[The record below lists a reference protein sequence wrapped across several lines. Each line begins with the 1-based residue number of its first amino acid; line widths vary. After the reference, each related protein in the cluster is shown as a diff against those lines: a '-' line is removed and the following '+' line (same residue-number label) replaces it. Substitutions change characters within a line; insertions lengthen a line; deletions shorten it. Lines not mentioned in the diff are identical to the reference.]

1 MSKMNAVRIINLN
14 YNNNAIRVNDE
25 TFHFNGESTL
35 LSLRNGGG
43 KSVLVQMLLA
53 PFVHKRYRDAK
64 DRPFE
69 SYFTTNKPTFIMVE
83 WLLDGG
89 AGYVLTGMMVR
100 KSQDLTEEAGD
111 ELEIVNFI
119 SEYRERCGYDIL
131 HIPVVEK
138 NKKEIKLK
146 NFIKCRQLFD
156 SYRKNKSVKF
166 YSYDMNVGAQ
176 SRQYFDKLAEYQ
188 INYKEWETIIK
199 KVNLKES
206 GLSELFS
213 DSRDEKG
220 LVEKWFLE
228 AVESKLNKDKNRMK
242 EFESI
247 VIKYVNQYKDNRA
260 KIQKRDTIRLFEE
273 QAGEILQKAEEYQEA
288 TKSVRGFESRIA
300 SFIEVLRGLSS
311 SMELEKKELLQE
323 EVREEEALL
332 QITYEELSF
341 GIHEKRKQQIFH
353 LSSRDMTALERDGI
367 ETECERLQRSLYC
380 QECARWSDEL
390 KQSKKESYLAKERL
404 RVFNKK
410 EEDLEPERAGLG
422 AKLWAA
428 YSFLASDLTGQR
440 EKLLSDYEK
449 AQESLKERRA
459 RKEKYQS
466 EILEIGTEEGGV
478 SVKIKSYDRE
488 EELYNGR
495 YGEELR
501 RNILGE
507 YEPAALD
514 LKFHGAL
521 EELEN
526 KRQELKTSRV
536 SLDKGKEERKALER
550 TMEDLRR
557 EAAVAGAKKEEEERE
572 LLRLEEEISERK
584 TILKYLELP
593 LEALFDQERILSA
606 SAKKLQE
613 ISHAKRGLEREL
625 DELEKECKRLVQGE
639 VLELPE
645 EFAGLLE
652 KNGIPYV
659 YGMEWLKRNGYS
671 AAENQR
677 LVKNQPFIPYAL
689 IIGAAGIQKLSA
701 CPDLVYTSSPIPII
715 PREKLETV
723 RDKRAGGIVSSDR
736 LNFYVMFNDNLLDE
750 EKLRRLIQE
759 KEERIEKKR
768 EANAQKNREYE
779 DYFTRQERIR
789 NQRVT
794 EKLYEGCQKK
804 IGQIEAELKELYS
817 RLEVQ
822 KEQSEAL
829 NQRLAALRGTIS
841 EAEKWLEWGKRR
853 LEDLELLKGKYQ
865 EYLEARKE
873 KERLSNQ
880 KEKLSQLLNQNQEQM
895 EKTEGQMKS
904 WEAMGFQLM
913 SKLEKAEEK
922 RRVYEEFKADGDK
935 SQLIDGWQGEEEPG
949 EAQKGTGEEIA
960 LWESRY
966 EALTSQISG
975 EKKELE
981 EAVRKA
987 GAACEKN
994 EKELSYLEGKY
1005 GLSSSD
1011 YEEILYNREEMER
1024 IEGLLNS
1031 KNKRLEVLKSAW
1043 NQEDKEI
1050 ALLEQQIEADHL
1062 KMKESCDREEP
1073 LPMERIL
1080 LLDFK
1085 ARRIQGR
1092 ERLKKKKEQLG
1103 LLEGRLRCYGENLTA
1118 LTEYQHFALEEKVEF
1133 LEDFS
1138 AMGYKELGN
1147 FKGIMIRDY
1156 NESMETRRDKR
1167 EALTRTLNRVLRM
1180 DEFQEDF
1187 FKKPLENLLLLTKD
1201 SSQVILQ
1208 LNTILSSYDSLME
1221 KLEIDISMIEK
1232 EKDKIVE
1239 LMGDY
1244 VKEVH
1249 GNLGRIDK
1257 NSTITIRDRQI
1268 KMLKIKLPD
1277 WEENE
1282 AVYQLRLQ
1290 DYMSQITKKSIE
1302 ILDKNENVMEYLGA
1316 KVSTKGLYDAV
1327 VGIGNIGI
1335 RLFKIEEHREYPITW
1350 ADVAKNSGGE
1360 GFLSAFVILNSL
1372 LYYMRK
1378 DETDLFA
1385 DRLEGKVLVMDNPF
1399 AQTNAAHLLKP
1410 LMDMAKKA
1418 DTQLICLSGLG
1429 GESIYNRFDNIY
1441 VLNLVAASLRNG
1453 TQYLKAD
1460 HIRGQ
1465 EEEMVV
1471 SRIEVTEQMKLEF

>member
-14 YNNNAIRVNDE
+14 YNNNAIRINDE

-69 SYFTTNKPTFIMVE
+69 SYFTTNKPTFILVE
-83 WLLDGG
+83 WVLDGG

-100 KSQDLTEEAGD
+100 KSQDLPEEAGD

-119 SEYRERCGYDIL
+119 SEYRERCGCDIL

-138 NKKEIKLK
+138 SKKEIKLK
-146 NFIKCRQLFD
+146 NFAKCRQLFD
-156 SYRKNKSVKF
+156 SYRKNKSIKF
-166 YSYDMNVGAQ
+166 YSYDMNVAAQ

-213 DSRDEKG
+213 DCRDEKG
-220 LVEKWFLE
+220 LVEKWFLD

-260 KIQKRDTIRLFEE
+260 KIQKRDTIRLF
-273 QAGEILQKAEEYQEA
+273 GERAEEIYHKAKEYQDA
-288 TKSVRGFESRIA
+288 TNSVKGFENRIA
-300 SFIEVLRGLSS
+300 SFIQVLDGLAA
-311 SMELEKKELLQE
+311 SMEEEKKELYQE
-323 EVREEEALL
+323 EAREEEALL

-341 GIHEKRKQQIFH
+341 GIHEKRKQQTFH
-353 LSSRDMTALERDGI
+353 VSNRDMTALERDGI
-367 ETECERLQRSLYC
+367 EKECKKLQKALYC
-380 QECARWSDEL
+380 QECARWSEEL
-390 KQSKKESYLAKERL
+390 KQSKKESCTAKERL
-404 RVFNKK
+404 SVFNKK

-422 AKLWAA
+422 AKLWCA
-428 YSFLASDLTGQR
+428 YSSLSADLTGQ
-440 EKLLSDYEK
+440 K
-449 AQESLKERRA
+449 AALEADCQKALENLEERKA

-466 EILEIGTEEGGV
+466 ELLEIGTEEGGLT
-478 SVKIKSYDRE
+478 VKIKSYDKE
-488 EELYNGR
+488 EELYNER

-514 LKFHGAL
+514 LKAHEAM
-521 EELEN
+521 EELEK
-526 KRQELKTSRV
+526 KRQDLKSSRV
-536 SLDKGKEERKALER
+536 SLDKGKEELKALER
-550 TMEDLRR
+550 AMEDLRR
-557 EAAVAGAKKEEEERE
+557 EAAVAGARREEEERE
-572 LLRLEEEISERK
+572 LNRLEEELAERR

-593 LEALFDQERILSA
+593 LEAVFDTERILSA

-613 ISHAKRGLEREL
+613 ISHGKRGLEREL
-625 DELEKECKRLVQGE
+625 DELEKECKRLAQGK

-645 EFAGLLE
+645 EFAELLE

-689 IIGAAGIQKLSA
+689 IIGAAGIEKLSS
-701 CPDLVYTSSPIPII
+701 CQDQVYTSSPIPII

-723 RDKRAGGIVSSDR
+723 RNNQTGGIVSSDR
-736 LNFYVMFNDNLLDE
+736 LNFYVMFNNNLLDE
-750 EKLRRLIQE
+750 EKLRQLIQE
-759 KEERIEKKR
+759 KEERIAKR
-768 EANAQKNREYE
+768 KEVIAQKNREYE
-779 DYFTRQERIR
+779 DYFARQELIR

-794 EKLYEGCQKK
+794 EKLYDGCQKK
-804 IGQIEAELKELYS
+804 ISGLEAGLKELYS
-817 RLEVQ
+817 RLEAQ
-822 KEQSEAL
+822 KEQADAL
-829 NQRLAALRGTIS
+829 NQKLGTLRETIA
-841 EAEKWLEWGKRR
+841 EAEKWLDWGKRR
-853 LEDLELLKGKYQ
+853 LEDLKLLKEQYR
-865 EYLEARKE
+865 EYSDARKE
-873 KERLSNQ
+873 KEKLGSQ
-880 KEKLSQLLNQNQEQM
+880 KEKLSELLNQNQEQM
-895 EKTEGQMKS
+895 EKIEGEMKS
-904 WEAMGFQLM
+904 WEVRRYQLLA
-913 SKLEKAEEK
+913 KLEKAEEK
-922 RRVYEEFKADGDK
+922 RRVYEEFMTSDESGGPAGSK
-935 SQLIDGWQGEEEPG
+935 QEEE
-949 EAQKGTGEEIA
+949 ELRELKEQIEEEIA

-966 EALTSQISG
+966 EVLTSQISG

-987 GAACEKN
+987 AAACEKN

-1005 GLSSSD
+1005 GLSSQD
-1011 YEEILYNREEMER
+1011 YEGLLYNREEMER
-1024 IEGLLNS
+1024 LEGILR
-1031 KNKRLEVLKSAW
+1031 NKREKLEALQAAW
-1043 NQEDKEI
+1043 NQEDKRI
-1050 ALLEQQIEADHL
+1050 ALLEQKIEADYQR
-1062 KMKESCDREEP
+1062 MKESCDREEP
-1073 LPMERIL
+1073 LPMERII

-1085 ARRIQGR
+1085 ARRIQGK
-1092 ERLKKKKEQLG
+1092 ERLKKKKEQLEAV
-1103 LLEGRLRCYGENLTA
+1103 EGRLRCYGENLTA
-1118 LTEYQHFALEEKVEF
+1118 LTEYQHFSVEEKMEF
-1133 LEDFS
+1133 EEDFS
-1138 AMGYKELGN
+1138 GMGYKELGN

-1156 NESMETRRDKR
+1156 NEAMENRRDKR
-1167 EALTRTLNRVLRM
+1167 ESLTRTLNRVLRM

-1208 LNTILSSYDSLME
+1208 LNTILSSYESLME

-1249 GNLGRIDK
+1249 GNLGRIDR
-1257 NSTITIRDRQI
+1257 NSTIAIRDRQI

-1290 DYMSQITKKSIE
+1290 DYMSQITRRSIE

>member
-14 YNNNAIRVNDE
+14 YNNNAIRINDE
-25 TFHFNGESTL
+25 TFHLNGESTL

-43 KSVLVQMLLA
+43 KTVLVQMLLA

-100 KSQDLTEEAGD
+100 KSQDLAEEARD
-111 ELEIVNFI
+111 ELEIVSFI
-119 SEYRERCGYDIL
+119 SEYQERCECDIL

-138 NKKEIKLK
+138 SKKEIKLK
-146 NFIKCRQLFD
+146 NFTKCRQLFE
-156 SYRKNKSVKF
+156 SYRKNKSIKF
-166 YSYDMNVGAQ
+166 YFYDMNVVAQ
-176 SRQYFDKLAEYQ
+176 SRQYFDKLSEYQ
-188 INYKEWETIIK
+188 INYKEWETIMK
-199 KVNLKES
+199 KVNVKES

-213 DSRDEKG
+213 DCRDEKG
-220 LVEKWFLE
+220 LVEKWFLD
-228 AVESKLNKDKNRMK
+228 AVESKLNKDKDRMK

-247 VIKYVNQYKDNRA
+247 VVKYVNQYKDNRA

-273 QAGEILQKAEEYQEA
+273 QAEEIKKKAEKYQDA
-288 TKSVRGFESRIA
+288 TKNVKAFENRIA
-300 SFIEVLRGLSS
+300 SFIEVLNGLSAS
-311 SMELEKKELLQE
+311 LEQEKKEIYQE
-323 EVREEEALL
+323 ELREEETIL
-332 QITYEELSF
+332 QIAYEEVSF
-341 GIHEKRKQQIFH
+341 DIHEKRKQQTFH
-353 LSSRDMTALERDGI
+353 LGSRDMTALERDGI
-367 ETECERLQRSLYC
+367 EKECEKLQKLLHC
-380 QECARWSDEL
+380 QECARWSEEWKASRKD
-390 KQSKKESYLAKERL
+390 SYLAKERL
-404 RVFNKK
+404 SLFNKK
-410 EEDLEPERAGLG
+410 EEDLEPERVGLG
-422 AKLWAA
+422 AKLWSA
-428 YSFLASDLTGQR
+428 YSFLASDFMEQKEALEVKYQ
-440 EKLLSDYEK
+440 K
-449 AQESLKERRA
+449 ALESLKERKE

-466 EILEIGTEEGGV
+466 EILEIGTREG
-478 SVKIKSYDRE
+478 SLSAKIKSYDKE
-488 EELYNGR
+488 EERYNGH

-514 LKFHGAL
+514 LKAHEAM
-521 EELEN
+521 EELEK
-526 KRQELKTSRV
+526 KRKDLKSSRV
-536 SLDKGKEERKALER
+536 SLDKGKEELKALER
-550 TMEDLRR
+550 AMEDSSR
-557 EAAVAGAKKEEEERE
+557 EMVVAGAKKEEEERE
-572 LLRLEEEISERK
+572 LKRLEGEVAERK

-593 LEALFDQERILSA
+593 IEAVFDQERILNA
-606 SAKKLQE
+606 SSKKLQE
-613 ISHAKRGLEREL
+613 ISHAKRGLEQEL
-625 DELEKECKRLVQGE
+625 DELEKECRRLAQGK
-639 VLELPE
+639 VLEVPE
-645 EFAGLLE
+645 EFAELLD
-652 KNGIPYV
+652 KNGISYV

-671 AAENQR
+671 TAKNQK

-689 IIGAAGIQKLSA
+689 IIGAAGIEKLSA
-701 CPDLVYTSSPIPII
+701 CREQVYTSSPIPII
-715 PREKLETV
+715 PREKLETSLQ
-723 RDKRAGGIVSSDR
+723 KQTGGIVSSDQ
-736 LNFYVMFNDNLLDE
+736 LNFYVMFNNNLLDE
-750 EKLRRLIQE
+750 KKLYHLIQE
-759 KEERIEKKR
+759 KEERIAKKK
-768 EANAQKNREYE
+768 EVIAQKNREYE
-779 DYFTRQERIR
+779 DYFSRQEQIR

-794 EKLYEGCQKK
+794 EKIYEGCQEK
-804 IGQIEAELKELYS
+804 IQDLEAGIKEQHR
-817 RLEVQ
+817 RLEIQ
-822 KEQSEAL
+822 KEQAGIL
-829 NQRLAALRGTIS
+829 NQKLGTLREAIAD
-841 EAEKWLEWGKRR
+841 AEKWMEWGKRR
-853 LEDLELLKGKYQ
+853 LEDFRLLKDQYK

-873 KERLSNQ
+873 KEKLSIQ
-880 KEKLSQLLNQNQEQM
+880 KEKLLNLLHQNQEQM
-895 EKTEGQMKS
+895 EKTEGEMKS
-904 WEAMGFQLM
+904 WESGRYQLIA
-913 SKLEKAEEK
+913 KLEKVEEK
-922 RRVYEEFKADGDK
+922 CRIYKEFKSSGNSSEMPRILQEEEEFEQD
-935 SQLIDGWQGEEEPG
+935 
-949 EAQKGTGEEIA
+949 IA

-981 EAVRKA
+981 EAVRKTA
-987 GAACEKN
+987 AACEKN

-1005 GLSSSD
+1005 GLSSRD
-1011 YEEILYNREEMER
+1011 YEKIFYHREEMER
-1024 IEGLLNS
+1024 LERFL
-1031 KNKRLEVLKSAW
+1031 KRKKEKLEALQTTW
-1043 NQEDKEI
+1043 NQEDKSI
-1050 ALLEQQIEADHL
+1050 ALLEQKIEADYQR
-1062 KMKESCDREEP
+1062 MKESCDREEP
-1073 LPMERIL
+1073 LPIEQIV

-1085 ARRIQGR
+1085 ARKIQGK
-1092 ERLKKKKEQLG
+1092 ERLKKKKEERKV
-1103 LLEGRLRCYGENLTA
+1103 LEERLRCYGENLTA
-1118 LTEYQHFALEEKVEF
+1118 LTEYQHFSAEEKVEF
-1133 LEDFS
+1133 EESFS
-1138 AMGYKELGN
+1138 KMGYKELGN

-1156 NESMETRRDKR
+1156 NESRETCRDKR
-1167 EALTRTLNRVLRM
+1167 ESLTRTLNRVLRM

-1239 LMGDY
+1239 LMEDY

-1249 GNLGRIDK
+1249 SNLGRIDK
-1257 NSTITIRDRQI
+1257 NSTITIRERQI

-1282 AVYQLRLQ
+1282 TVYQLRLQ
-1290 DYMSQITKKSIE
+1290 DYMSQITKRSIE
-1302 ILDKNENVMEYLGA
+1302 ILDKNENVIEYLGT

-1441 VLNLVAASLRNG
+1441 VLNLVAANLRDA
-1453 TQYLKAD
+1453 TQYVKAD

-1465 EEEMVV
+1465 EEMVV
-1471 SRIEVTEQMKLEF
+1471 SRIEVTEQKKLEF